1 MLPARRRV
9 RCTSRGTFSHS
20 SLEEMSTAI
29 RASRSLMPPP
39 PRLPL
44 LPVVHGTEN
53 KQTLR
58 PGSILVVLAGS
69 VTSSSRNFSAFA
81 RSPGLSA
88 PGACGARTSLGPCR
102 VFVLQQL
109 SGKRDGGGNQTRQGS
124 SEHIVHFALGKQT
137 CAPDA
142 FPVVTHFLLLS
153 FGLDLRAR
161 SASIQH
167 AHSCSETPA
176 ILLSSSFEPG
186 PQRSR
191 RRGGGARA
199 PPCSGSRLP

>member
-69 VTSSSRNFSAFA
+69 VTSSDSSSRNFSAFA

-102 VFVLQQL
+102 VFVFAAAV
-109 SGKRDGGGNQTRQGS
+109 GKKRWGGGTR
-124 SEHIVHFALGKQT
+124 
-137 CAPDA
+137 
-142 FPVVTHFLLLS
+142 
-153 FGLDLRAR
+153 RAR
-161 SASIQH
+161 AAASTSCTLHLANRPALLMLFPSSPTFFFSAL
-167 AHSCSETPA
+167 ALT
-176 ILLSSSFEPG
+176 
-186 PQRSR
+186 
-191 RRGGGARA
+191 
-199 PPCSGSRLP
+199 